1 LKRILYFS
9 REYTI
14 HDQRFLTALAESEY
28 KIYFLQLEHNQTP
41 SKKRPLPAKI
51 EPVSWSAQNTN
62 YHPQDIPKLLPKVEK
77 LISQIKP
84 DLIHAGP
91 IQRSAYLVALAG
103 FQPLV
108 SMSWGYDLI
117 FDAKRDTEWEYITHY
132 TLSRSSV
139 MVGDCK
145 TIRKLAIYYGM
156 PDERIVTFPWGIDLE
171 HFSPSQTKQDRTS
184 FTILS
189 NRAWEPIYGVDV
201 IARAFA
207 LAAQENPDLHL
218 RLLGN
223 GSQANLL
230 KRIFEKAN
238 VSQQVEFSGQVD
250 QSQLPDVYRSADL
263 YVSASHSDGTSISLL
278 EALACGCPTLVSDI
292 PGNREWIEPGVQG
305 WLFPDGNYKALAK
318 MMIHASKQHQELTI
332 MSKRARKLAEQR
344 ANWEFN
350 FPRLLDAYHMALNSQ
365 PATNKT

>member
-1 LKRILYFS
+1 MYFS
-9 REYTI
+9 RDFTI

-28 KIYFLQLEHNQTP
+28 KVYFLQLERNQAP
-41 SKKRPLPAKI
+41 SKKRPLPVKI
-51 EPVSWSAQNTN
+51 EPVSWASQNTN
-62 YHPQDIPKLLPKVEK
+62 VHPQDIPRLLPEVEK
-77 LISQIKP
+77 VISQIQP

-91 IQRSAYLVALAG
+91 IQRSAYLVALTD

-117 FDAKRDTEWEYITHY
+117 FDAKRDATWEHITRY

-145 TIRKLAIYYGM
+145 TIRKLAISYGM

-171 HFSPSQTKQDRTS
+171 HFSPSRTKQDRTS

-207 LAAQENPDLHL
+207 LAAQEHPDLLL

-230 KRIFEKAN
+230 KRIFKEAN

-278 EALACGCPTLVSDI
+278 EALACGCPALVSDI

-305 WLFPDGNYKALAK
+305 WLFPDGNYEALAQ
-318 MMIHASKQHQELTI
+318 MMIDASKQRQELTI
-332 MSKRARKLAEQR
+332 MSKQARKLAEQR
-344 ANWEFN
+344 ANWKIN

-365 PATNKT
+365 TTTNKT